1 MPLAKLMENA
11 GTAVARLCLRRYAAA
26 ERVLVLCG
34 KGNNG
39 GDGFVAARVLAE
51 AGVDVA
57 VLLLGHDDEVKG
69 EAAQRAN
76 SPARAAAL
84 ARLAPRPHRS
94 RSGR

>member
-57 VLLLGHDDEVKG
+57 VLLLGREDEVKG
-69 EAAQRAN
+69 EAR
-76 SPARAAAL
+76 PASKL
-84 ARLAPRPHRS
+84 AGRGSRGSRRPHRS